1 MTVDGT
7 GKRSAKIG
15 SDGRALTELSNAVVA
30 LHRRDFGRGPG
41 AARSFIADGLAVCV
55 LSDVFTPF
63 ERTLIEAGEEV
74 QVGATRALHKEAL
87 EDDYKQQVEAVV
99 GHPVEAYT
107 SVVHFDPD
115 VSVETFLLGE

>member
-7 GKRSAKIG
+7 GKRSRTTALEG
-15 SDGRALTELSNAVVA
+15 QTLTELCNAVVA

-41 AARSFIADGLAVCV
+41 AARSFVSDGIAVCV

-63 ERTLIEAGEEV
+63 ERTLIEAGESS

-87 EDDYKQQVEAVV
+87 EAEYKREVEAVL
-99 GHPVEAYT
+99 GRPVEAYT

-115 VSVETFLLGE
+115 LSVETFLLG